1 MQYRYMMLD
10 RERAR
15 ELYHA
20 GCSDTE
26 IGRQLGVTQQS
37 VYGWRKKLG
46 LPPHRRTER
55 KPLQNAVRPLVEA
68 GLSDIEIAAHT
79 GRELRVVQVAIW
91 AIRNPSII
99 RKHKAAY
106 RARLQADVTSARR
119 ELKARA

>member
-46 LPPHRRTER
+46 LPPHRRTQR
-55 KPLQNAVRPLVEA
+55 KPLQNAIRPLVEA
-68 GLSDIEIAAHT
+68 GLSNIEIASRIGRDLHT
-79 GRELRVVQVAIW
+79 VTVAVW
-91 AIRNPSII
+91 AIRNPSAV
-99 RKHKAAY
+99 RKHKIAY
-106 RARLQADVTSARR
+106 RARLQADVTAARR